1 MEAEK
6 EPRPCSLHL
15 SLDLAVSHMPF
26 RRALLFYSTQSLHT
40 ERSNAKG
47 RGDGVRLK
55 DVALL
60 MSPQKPH
67 YTKE

>member
-1 MEAEK
+1 
-6 EPRPCSLHL
+6 
-15 SLDLAVSHMPF
+15 MPF